1 MGCNK
6 APQWIS
12 KVHVHVLWSINSSW
26 HLTRLCC
33 WDFFLCFFG
42 MGGWGGEGV
51 QVHITHTPPLSVSL
65 SRHDSLSLCL
75 STSHFCSCDN
85 PLSVCLSVCLS
96 VSVSLS
102 LSLSPHTVEF
112 AMKNHPGGK
121 EKEKIHLG
129 IFSWRLTMPTPK
141 VLCKITSHSGHSK
154 TATTNKQC
162 NWVST
167 VVQPRNWTPW
177 RRSFQK

>member
-1 MGCNK
+1 MNLKSTCTCIMIDQLK
-6 APQWIS
+6 LTLDPS
-12 KVHVHVLWSINSSW
+12 LLLRLFSLFLWN
-26 HLTRLCC
+26 
-33 WDFFLCFFG
+33 
-42 MGGWGGEGV
+42 GGSRGGGEGAEGV
-51 QVHITHTPPLSVSL
+51 RVHITHTPPLSVSL

-85 PLSVCLSVCLS
+85 PLSVCLSVCLCLS

-102 LSLSPHTVEF
+102 LSLSLHTVEF

-121 EKEKIHLG
+121 EKEKIQLG
-129 IFSWRLTMPTPK
+129 IFPWRLTMPTPK

-162 NWVST
+162 N
-167 VVQPRNWTPW
+167 
-177 RRSFQK
+177 